1 MPTRVPPDCHFRRAS
16 LIFSLPKTS
25 SIIVVFFIHRLHTLH
40 TDENGVA
47 RGWSRP
53 ICGVD
58 PLSLARI
65 AGMVRRGRECG
76 RRTGSRDDVMEV
88 CLALFLDLF
97 FLCFA
102 FFWARS
108 GTRIGDIGY

>member
-40 TDENGVA
+40 RDEDGVA

-58 PLSLARI
+58 PLSLADRRN
-65 AGMVRRGRECG
+65 GETGKGVDDERGRE
-76 RRTGSRDDVMEV
+76 MM
-88 CLALFLDLF
+88 
-97 FLCFA
+97 
-102 FFWARS
+102 
-108 GTRIGDIGY
+108 